1 MHTEMEY
8 WSNILTSKN
17 LVKLKQYCYFHTEF
31 LEEKYG
37 ISVISTYLLVSDDK
51 LKSRYSIEDD
61 DGDHV
66 PVEVVVVLLGVDT
79 LLSLSDL
86 QLRDV
91 KVHLRN
97 RALTTM
103 STLVCYFLQ
112 IGSKLQ
118 NMYTL

>member
-1 MHTEMEY
+1 M
-8 WSNILTSKN
+8 I
-17 LVKLKQYCYFHTEF
+17 
-31 LEEKYG
+31 
-37 ISVISTYLLVSDDK
+37 ISTYLLVSDDK

-97 RALTTM
+97 RVLTTM
-103 STLVCYFLQ
+103 STLVCYFCRLAPNCK
-112 IGSKLQ
+112 ICIHYRTLDDPVPFLHTCMGGDKLKAS
-118 NMYTL
+118 MP